1 MGGSDTCVLLESQ
14 KKETQPCPSSLH
26 ESGGQ
31 GVSPKN
37 QMLMKNIFKSQ
48 ILIISSV
55 LLTTFNSFTQVSS
68 DLSWPEIT
76 NETKPWTRWWWM
88 GSAVNKQD
96 LTADMEE
103 YKKAGLGGL
112 ELTPIYGVK
121 GYENQF
127 IPYLSPD
134 WIDMFQYTLDEA
146 DRLGLGVDMATG
158 TGWPFGG
165 PWVTPEFACKNMVY
179 KTYTLNAGESLNE
192 PVSCTQESL
201 VKTIGRKIDI
211 SELSEP
217 ISANRDLQSIAP
229 EQVRFQKSL
238 PLLVLMAY
246 SNEGYKL
253 DLTKRVGVNGKLN
266 WTAPAGTWTLYA
278 LFQGWHGKM
287 VERAAPGG
295 EGDVIDHFSEQALT
309 HYLDQFNKAF
319 IGKNI
324 RSLRAFFNDS
334 YEVDDASGQADWTPD
349 LPAEFQKRR
358 GYSLYDHL
366 PALFSKDS
374 TDVSIRVLCDYR
386 TTISELLRE
395 NFTGSWLNWAW
406 KNDAVIRNQA
416 HGSPANILDLY
427 AASDIPETEGTDM
440 QGIKLASSASNV
452 TGKKLTSSESATWLN
467 EHFLSTLADVKANV
481 DNFFLGGVNHVFYH
495 GTTYSPQN
503 ETWPGW
509 MFYASVHFGPT
520 NSFWNDFP
528 ALNEYVARCQSFLQ
542 AGKPDNDILFYYPFN
557 DLISVP
563 AERGLLEHFE
573 SDVTSSGE
581 PSFYPV
587 AQSLLDEG
595 YAFDYISDLQLIE
608 MYYSS
613 DMLNTGFSSYRT
625 IVLPECK
632 FIPLETFN
640 HLFRLAEEGAII
652 IFQQSLPGDVPG
664 LFNLE
669 QRQIALKTI
678 KDQLDFK
685 QVSGYSF
692 FRANIGEG
700 AFLLGDDISE
710 MLLSTGIKRETMVD
724 PGLQF
729 IRRTDDKG
737 PYYFI
742 VNRGN
747 DTISRWI
754 SVRDEFQS
762 AALFNPSNG
771 NYGQAGIREGLEGLN
786 EVYLQLLPGE
796 SIILKTFNQPIEG
809 SQYKYY
815 ALAGYIE
822 EIKGPW
828 KVTFT
833 SGGPELT
840 KKQTL
845 KKLGSWTELKGEA
858 VKNFSGTARYS
869 VSFKKLNGGVQTW
882 ILNLGRVAE
891 SARVRLNG
899 EEIAVLIGPHYY
911 VEIPVSKMKEQNFL
925 EIDVSNLMANRIASV
940 DRKSGDWKKFYNINF
955 PANLEEN
962 RGPDGLFNASQWE
975 PRESGL
981 IGPVVLIPMKIL
993 EP

>member
-1 MGGSDTCVLLESQ
+1 
-14 KKETQPCPSSLH
+14 
-26 ESGGQ
+26 
-31 GVSPKN
+31 
-37 QMLMKNIFKSQ
+37 MKNISK
-48 ILIISSV
+48 ILFFIIPGLF
-55 LLTTFNSFTQVSS
+55 LLITFNSFTQESAG
-68 DLSWPEIT
+68 LSWPEIT

-88 GSAVNKQD
+88 GSAVNKAD
-96 LTADMEE
+96 LTAAMEE
-103 YKKAGLGGL
+103 YNKAGLGGL
-112 ELTPIYGVK
+112 EITPIYGVR

-127 IPYLSPD
+127 IQYLSPE
-134 WIDMFQYTLDEA
+134 WIEILQYTLDEA
-146 DRLGLGVDMATG
+146 DRMGLGVDMATG

-165 PWVTPEFACKNMVY
+165 PRVTPEFACKNVVC
-179 KTYTLNAGESLNE
+179 KTYTLKAGESLNE
-192 PVSCTQESL
+192 PVSCTQEPL
-201 VKTIGRKIDI
+201 LMTIGRKMDI

-217 ISANRDLQSIAP
+217 ISANKDLQSIAP
-229 EQVRFQKSL
+229 EQVRFQKLL
-238 PLLVLMAY
+238 PLIVLMAF
-246 SNEGYKL
+246 SDEGYKL
-253 DLTKRVGVNGKLN
+253 ELTKRVGGDGKLN

-309 HYLDQFNKAF
+309 HYLDQFDNAF
-319 IGKNI
+319 LGKNI

-334 YEVDDASGQADWTPD
+334 YEVDDARGQADWTPD

-374 TDVSIRVLCDYR
+374 TDENIRVLCDYR

-395 NFTGSWLNWAW
+395 NFTLSWQNWAE
-406 KNDAVIRNQA
+406 KYDAIIRNQA

-440 QGIKLASSASNV
+440 QGIKLASSASDV
-452 TGKKLTSSESATWLN
+452 IGKKLTSSESATWLK
-467 EHFLSTLADVKANV
+467 EHFLTTLADVKASV
-481 DNFFLGGVNHVFYH
+481 DNYFLGGVNHIFYH

-520 NSFWNDFP
+520 NSFWYDFP

-542 AGKPDNDILFYYPFN
+542 AGKPDNDILFYYPFY

-563 AERGLLEHFE
+563 AKHGLLEHFE
-573 SDVTSSGE
+573 SDITESGV

-587 AQSLLDEG
+587 AQLLLEQG
-595 YAFDYISDLQLIE
+595 YTFDYISDLQL
-608 MYYSS
+608 MAMNYSKN
-613 DMLNTGFSSYRT
+613 MLSTGNSSYRT
-625 IVLPECK
+625 IILPECK
-632 FIPLETFN
+632 FIPLETFS
-640 HLFRLAEEGAII
+640 HLFRLAEEGAVII
-652 IFQQSLPGDVPG
+652 IQHSLPADVPE
-664 LFNLE
+664 LMNHE
-669 QRQIALKTI
+669 QRQMILKTL
-678 KDQLDFK
+678 KDQLYFE

-692 FRANIGEG
+692 SRADIGKG
-700 AFLLGDDISE
+700 AFLLGDDQAE
-710 MLLSTGIKRETMVD
+710 MLSFAGIKRETMVD

-729 IRRTDDKG
+729 IRRTDDNG

-762 AALFNPSNG
+762 AGLFNPSNG
-771 NYGQAGIREGLEGLN
+771 NYGQAGIREGMEGLN
-786 EVYLQLLPGE
+786 EVFLQLFPGE

-809 SQYKYY
+809 SQYKYF
-815 ALAGYIE
+815 ALAGYIQ

-828 KVTFT
+828 KLNFI
-833 SGGPELT
+833 SGGPELP

-845 KKLGSWTELKGEA
+845 KKLCSWTELNGEA
-858 VKNFSGTARYS
+858 VKNFSGTVRYS
-869 VSFKKLNGGVQTW
+869 VSFKKLDGGVQTW

-911 VEIPVSKMKEQNFL
+911 VEIPVSKMKEQNLL
-925 EIDVSNLMANRIASV
+925 EIDVSNLMANRIAAL
-940 DRKSGDWKKFYNINF
+940 DRNSGDWKKFYNVNF
-955 PANLEEN
+955 PAKLKEN
-962 RGPDGLFNASQWE
+962 VGPDGLFNASQWE

-993 EP
+993 EL

>member
-1 MGGSDTCVLLESQ
+1 
-14 KKETQPCPSSLH
+14 
-26 ESGGQ
+26 
-31 GVSPKN
+31 
-37 QMLMKNIFKSQ
+37 MKNISKTLFFV
-48 ILIISSV
+48 IPGLL
-55 LLTTFNSFTQVSS
+55 LLTTYHSFTQESS
-68 DLSWPEIT
+68 DLSWPEI
-76 NETKPWTRWWWM
+76 NAETKPWTRWWWM
-88 GSAVNKQD
+88 GSAVNEAD
-96 LTADMEE
+96 LTTAMEE

-134 WIDMFQYTLDEA
+134 WIDMFQFTLDEA

-165 PWVTPEFACKNMVY
+165 PWVTPEDACKNLVY
-179 KTYTLNAGESLNE
+179 KTFILKAGESLNE
-192 PVSCTQESL
+192 TVIYIQEPL
-201 VKTIGRKIDI
+201 VRTIGRKMDI
-211 SELSEP
+211 SELAEP
-217 ISANRDLQSIAP
+217 ISANKDLQSIAP
-229 EQVRFQKSL
+229 DQIQFQKPL
-238 PLLVLMAY
+238 PLLILMAY
-246 SNEGYKL
+246 SNEGYIL
-253 DLTKRVGVNGKLN
+253 DLTKRVGADGRLN
-266 WTAPAGTWTLYA
+266 WIAPAGTWTLYA

-309 HYLDQFNKAF
+309 HYLDRFDNTF

-334 YEVDDASGQADWTPD
+334 YEVDDARGQADWTPD
-349 LPAEFQKRR
+349 LPAEFQYRR

-366 PALFSKDS
+366 PALLSKDS
-374 TDVSIRVLCDYR
+374 TDENIRVLCDYR
-386 TTISELLRE
+386 VTISELLHE
-395 NFTGSWLNWAW
+395 KFTGSWLSWAW
-406 KNDAVIRNQA
+406 KNDAIIRNQA

-427 AASDIPETEGTDM
+427 AASDIPETEGTDIL
-440 QGIKLASSASNV
+440 GIKMASSAANV

-467 EHFLSTLADVKANV
+467 EHFVSTLTDVKADV
-481 DNFFLGGVNHVFYH
+481 DNFFLGGVNHIFYH

-503 ETWPGW
+503 EKWPGW
-509 MFYASVHFGPT
+509 MFYAAVHFGPT

-542 AGKPDNDILFYYPFN
+542 AGKPDNDILFYYPFY

-563 AERGLLEHFE
+563 ARRGLLEHF
-573 SDVTSSGE
+573 SSEEVALIGE
-581 PSFYPV
+581 PSFYPL
-587 AQSLLDEG
+587 AQLLLEQG
-595 YAFDYISDLQLIE
+595 YSFDYISDLQLIE
-608 MYYSS
+608 TYYSNNL
-613 DMLNTGFSSYRT
+613 LNTGFSSYRT

-652 IFQQSLPGDVPG
+652 IIQHSLPGDVPG
-664 LFNLE
+664 LYNLE
-669 QRQIALKTI
+669 QRQMALKTI
-678 KDQLDFK
+678 KEQLDFR
-685 QVSGYSF
+685 QVKDASF
-692 FRANIGEG
+692 SRADIGKG
-700 AFLLGDDISE
+700 AFLLGDDTGE
-710 MLLSTGIKRETMVD
+710 MLSSTGIKRETMVD

-729 IRRTDDKG
+729 IRRKDDKG

-742 VNRGN
+742 VNRGH

-754 SVRDEFQS
+754 SVCDEFQS
-762 AALFNPSNG
+762 AGLFNPANG
-771 NYGQAGIREGLEGLN
+771 NYGQAAIREGLEGLN
-786 EVYLQLLPGE
+786 EVFIQLLPGE
-796 SIILKTFNQPIEG
+796 SIILKTFNQPVEG
-809 SQYKYY
+809 SQYKYF

-833 SGGPELT
+833 SGGPELPQ
-840 KKQTL
+840 KQTI
-845 KKLGSWTELKGEA
+845 KELGSWTELKGEA

-869 VSFKKLNGGVQTW
+869 ATFRKPDGGVQTW

-911 VEIPVSKMKEQNFL
+911 VEIPVTKMKENNLL
-925 EIDVSNLMANRIASV
+925 EIDVSNLMANRIAAL
-940 DRKSGDWKKFYNINF
+940 DRESGDWKKFYNVNF
-955 PANLEEN
+955 PAKLKEN
-962 RGPDGLFNASQWE
+962 SGPDGLFNASHWE

-993 EP
+993 EL